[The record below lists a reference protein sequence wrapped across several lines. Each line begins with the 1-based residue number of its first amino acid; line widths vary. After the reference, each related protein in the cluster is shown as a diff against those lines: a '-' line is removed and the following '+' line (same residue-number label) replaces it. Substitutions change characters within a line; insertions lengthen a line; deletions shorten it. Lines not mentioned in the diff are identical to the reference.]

1 MRKSKREL
9 FKQLEEG
16 RRARGFG
23 FSAREWLPERPLA
36 YFHQEIV
43 SSFPKGTLGYLADEL
58 NKSVELLI
66 GQFEDAGVNGLTPAH
81 QVTDSHKQEL
91 LSYLKRKHGMKSE
104 RLYSN
109 DRDIGQQIQVVQE
122 ITDDLLKH
130 LAREPRS
137 VYQLPPRR
145 FEELIAKILEDQ
157 GCEVTLTKQTRD
169 GGYDILGSIA
179 SGPAPLL
186 FLAECKRYAEGNPV
200 GVEVVRSLY
209 GVTEIQRVNFGMI
222 VTSSSFT
229 RDARAEKVRIGP
241 RMDLKEFGDLKAWL
255 RRYGENG

>member
-1 MRKSKREL
+1 MRKNKREL
-9 FKQLEEG
+9 FRQLKEG
-16 RRARGFG
+16 HRARGGG
-23 FSAREWLPERPLA
+23 FSGRPRLLDVPFG
-36 YFHQEIV
+36 YFRQEIV

-58 NKSVELLI
+58 NKSVEILI
-66 GQFEDAGVNGLTPAH
+66 EQFKNAGIDGLTPAH
-81 QVTDSHKQEL
+81 QITEFHKQEL
-91 LSYLKRKHGMKSE
+91 LRYLKRVHGVHSE
-104 RLYSN
+104 RLYCN
-109 DRDIGQQIQVVQE
+109 DRENEQQVLVVQA

-137 VYQLPPRR
+137 VYQLPPRK

-169 GGYDILGSIA
+169 GGYDILGRLA
-179 SGPAPLL
+179 TGPAPLL

-222 VTSSSFT
+222 ITSSSFT
-229 RDARAEKVRIGP
+229 RDAREEKLRIGP

-255 RRYGENG
+255 RRYGEDC